1 MNIEIEKKP
10 KSNIQKAIK
19 LICPKTIYEL
29 KEVQEI
35 KDAIQE
41 HLLFI
46 GLDHSNTVRN
56 IRIIGIGTNSYICVD
71 SKDIV
76 RNALINANS
85 KVVLVHNHP
94 SNTLKPSNQDLIITN
109 TTKQLLKDFNIDLV
123 DHIIVTSESYCSM
136 LESGELKKCRSNFNV
151 DTIEKVKL
159 LEENIF
165 LKEKIKELR
174 KSKIKLN
181 NKDVEIEV

>member
-10 KSNIQKAIK
+10 KSNVQKAIK

-56 IRIIGIGTNSYICVD
+56 IRIIGIGSNSYICVD

-94 SNTLKPSNQDLIITN
+94 SNTLKPSNQDLLITN
-109 TTKQLLKDFNIDLV
+109 TTKQLLKDFNKKSFGERFAINTKLYKDFY
-123 DHIIVTSESYCSM
+123 SEYMVNKIQGKSFETYET
-136 LESGELKKCRSNFNV
+136 LNK
-151 DTIEKVKL
+151 I
-159 LEENIF
+159 
-165 LKEKIKELR
+165 IKE
-174 KSKIKLN
+174 
-181 NKDVEIEV
+181 V